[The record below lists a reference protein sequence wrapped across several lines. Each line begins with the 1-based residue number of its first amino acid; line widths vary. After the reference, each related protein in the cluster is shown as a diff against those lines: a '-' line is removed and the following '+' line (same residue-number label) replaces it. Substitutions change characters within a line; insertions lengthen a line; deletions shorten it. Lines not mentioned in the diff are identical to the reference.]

1 MNKEHWHCAADRYKF
16 DFSEEYRRGWKQY
29 DTRQDAW
36 YYGVW
41 YNPVSMQTLCYAEGD
56 IYLNTCE
63 AWKEFLVEMK
73 GMDSFHGSVPACA
86 IAGDDITVDLKIKNA
101 VHPDIRGK
109 GNYKH
114 MGKMKQ
120 FGQKLAYMV
129 YERKLSDKRI
139 IEELNVPG
147 VPDEEWI
154 QEQINIVRKNP
165 QIYRSMANAQ

>member
-1 MNKEHWHCAADRYKF
+1 
-16 DFSEEYRRGWKQY
+16 
-29 DTRQDAW
+29 
-36 YYGVW
+36 
-41 YNPVSMQTLCYAEGD
+41 
-56 IYLNTCE
+56 
-63 AWKEFLVEMK
+63 
-73 GMDSFHGSVPACA
+73 
-86 IAGDDITVDLKIKNA
+86 
-101 VHPDIRGK
+101 
-109 GNYKH
+109 